1 MKYKKFDVVKLND
14 NNRATILKVEKN
26 KYFVEIVNP
35 YGVTLDKTFISED
48 KIRKT
53 IYVSK
58 QNDLRFI

>member
-35 YGVTLDKTFISED
+35 YGVTLDKTSITED
-48 KIRKT
+48 KIQKA

-58 QNDLRFI
+58 QNDLHFI